1 MEEQAQKNGKANK
14 KRGISQGSG
23 MDTLQKKLG
32 ALEQEKHILL
42 ELSNDLTTVREKNDL
57 IKIFSSRL
65 KGFFYFSHAVVSLID
80 KKEGAYQAFL
90 IDKSAIAIT
99 HRSELPA
106 LLQSKF
112 PIADPFIGQLG
123 DSNGPVS
130 FLLEDIMEKPGIP
143 AFLKINYEC
152 GIKRAMIAGL
162 VHKEETMGYVFVY
175 SNRTD
180 PFSDT
185 FTNVLQ
191 GILPHLANAVSNI
204 MANQKIEYRDEIQKA
219 LLSLST
225 DMVMV
230 RDRDKLSSIFKFGL
244 SKLLYFTH
252 SILTVRSPSGTTYE
266 PFLLDPDSRTTQLA
280 EYTQMINTPT
290 PIADGF
296 YNVAAE
302 SKKAVDFDLSTI
314 DMENAPLWVQLNWKG
329 GIKEILIKALS
340 PKKDSKYN
348 LILFSDRPKTFDQR
362 AVDIIDQLAGQLAT
376 AASNVAANEEI
387 TQKERDKS
395 FLLEFSRDIA
405 LSRTKKDL
413 SEAIHGSLKK
423 LSNIKAYFIRVLDP
437 EGASL
442 SSFMFDED
450 VYYLKDEN
458 FVRLLKTKI
467 PVDNGITGKVM
478 KGTGPVFFDLAEE
491 AEKGHSGIYIDYWK
505 SLGPRRFE
513 YKNIVGTPLRLGNK
527 TLGILWVITPD
538 INTDLL
544 DGISAQI
551 SVVISNVLANEEIV
565 ERDKEKT
572 ILLSLSGEIAA
583 LRSRQDLL
591 QVFKD
596 HYKRLFAV
604 EGFGITTI
612 NDDGLTYSPF
622 IVNSVEKV
630 KAHPDYEKVI
640 TGNYK
645 ITDPIF
651 QQVITSDNPVI
662 LDVMALA
669 KDPASPPFV
678 KLWKIGHLQKVMAMA
693 LRVGGKNI
701 GMLILFL
708 PQYEL
713 VNVKVDL
720 LKAVCA
726 QLSVAVANILANER
740 VQSYKRMLEVE
751 NDYLREQ
758 ILTNDKFSEIIGN
771 GPAMQK
777 VFKMISLVADSDST
791 TLLLGETGT
800 GKELIAKA
808 IHNASLRKNK
818 LMVKVNCAA
827 LATNLIESEL
837 FGHEK
842 GSFTGA
848 VERRIGKF
856 ELANKGT
863 LFLDEIGEMPLETQ
877 VKLLRVIQEREL
889 ERVGGSTT
897 IKVDV
902 RIIAATNRNLEEE
915 VKAGRFR
922 SDLYYRLNVFPIT
935 LPPLRERIGDIEPLA
950 EFFLNRY
957 SLQSGKTVTGIAPK
971 AMAKLKA
978 YHWPGNIRELEHLI
992 ERSVLLAE
1000 GRILQD
1006 IHLPHQT
1013 GDEGLDNL
1021 HLINKTLEEM
1031 ERAYIIEVLK
1041 RCSGKIA
1048 GSGGAS
1054 ELLDLPSTTLHSK
1067 IKKLGILKE
1076 EYIL

>member
-1 MEEQAQKNGKANK
+1 
-14 KRGISQGSG
+14 
-23 MDTLQKKLG
+23 
-32 ALEQEKHILL
+32 
-42 ELSNDLTTVREKNDL
+42 
-57 IKIFSSRL
+57 
-65 KGFFYFSHAVVSLID
+65 
-80 KKEGAYQAFL
+80 
-90 IDKSAIAIT
+90 
-99 HRSELPA
+99 
-106 LLQSKF
+106 
-112 PIADPFIGQLG
+112 
-123 DSNGPVS
+123 
-130 FLLEDIMEKPGIP
+130 
-143 AFLKINYEC
+143 
-152 GIKRAMIAGL
+152 
-162 VHKEETMGYVFVY
+162 
-175 SNRTD
+175 
-180 PFSDT
+180 
-185 FTNVLQ
+185 
-191 GILPHLANAVSNI
+191 
-204 MANQKIEYRDEIQKA
+204 
-219 LLSLST
+219 
-225 DMVMV
+225 
-230 RDRDKLSSIFKFGL
+230 
-244 SKLLYFTH
+244 
-252 SILTVRSPSGTTYE
+252 
-266 PFLLDPDSRTTQLA
+266 
-280 EYTQMINTPT
+280 
-290 PIADGF
+290 
-296 YNVAAE
+296 
-302 SKKAVDFDLSTI
+302 
-314 DMENAPLWVQLNWKG
+314 
-329 GIKEILIKALS
+329 
-340 PKKDSKYN
+340 
-348 LILFSDRPKTFDQR
+348 
-362 AVDIIDQLAGQLAT
+362 
-376 AASNVAANEEI
+376 
-387 TQKERDKS
+387 
-395 FLLEFSRDIA
+395 
-405 LSRTKKDL
+405 
-413 SEAIHGSLKK
+413 
-423 LSNIKAYFIRVLDP
+423 
-437 EGASL
+437 
-442 SSFMFDED
+442 
-450 VYYLKDEN
+450 
-458 FVRLLKTKI
+458 
-467 PVDNGITGKVM
+467 
-478 KGTGPVFFDLAEE
+478 
-491 AEKGHSGIYIDYWK
+491 
-505 SLGPRRFE
+505 
-513 YKNIVGTPLRLGNK
+513 
-527 TLGILWVITPD
+527 
-538 INTDLL
+538 TDLL

-678 KLWKIGHLQKVMAMA
+678 KLWKIDHLQKVMAMA

-877 VKLLRVIQEREL
+877 VKLLRVIQE
-889 ERVGGSTT
+889 
-897 IKVDV
+897 
-902 RIIAATNRNLEEE
+902 
-915 VKAGRFR
+915 
-922 SDLYYRLNVFPIT
+922 
-935 LPPLRERIGDIEPLA
+935 
-950 EFFLNRY
+950 
-957 SLQSGKTVTGIAPK
+957 
-971 AMAKLKA
+971 
-978 YHWPGNIRELEHLI
+978 
-992 ERSVLLAE
+992 
-1000 GRILQD
+1000 
-1006 IHLPHQT
+1006 
-1013 GDEGLDNL
+1013 
-1021 HLINKTLEEM
+1021 
-1031 ERAYIIEVLK
+1031 
-1041 RCSGKIA
+1041 
-1048 GSGGAS
+1048 
-1054 ELLDLPSTTLHSK
+1054 
-1067 IKKLGILKE
+1067 
-1076 EYIL
+1076 